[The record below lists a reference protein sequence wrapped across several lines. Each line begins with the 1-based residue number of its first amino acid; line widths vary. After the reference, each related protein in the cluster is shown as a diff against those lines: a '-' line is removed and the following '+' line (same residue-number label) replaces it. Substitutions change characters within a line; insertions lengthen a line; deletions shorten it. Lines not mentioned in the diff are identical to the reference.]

1 MNLDE
6 LLGLQQFE
14 SSTMECKAKLNRDD
28 VVGWLKSI
36 AGFANANGGTF
47 YIGVEDKTNK
57 LIGFDRT
64 GADNERNYFNNQI
77 NEHLTPR
84 PKMEISFL
92 RYEVK
97 EKERYIIRVCVPE
110 SEIKPVILQYKG
122 VPGIYMRREGFTN
135 GATYEEIIV
144 MGQKSRETQYDMF
157 VSDVKYD
164 SSEFTR
170 LQKFCAAHQNGRTL
184 SEKALQSLGFY
195 NEDGF
200 LTNGALLFSDH
211 YSGDKTAVMCSVFA
225 GFTKGSERVVTVNRF
240 AGNLIDDIDYM
251 VEFVKQRMNH
261 SFIKLD
267 DARIDIDAYPARA
280 LFEGIVNAV
289 AHRDYFLDGTQI
301 QVDMYR
307 DRLEI
312 SSPGAFY
319 RGEKLEKTYNL
330 SGIISKRR
338 NAVITSVL
346 VKCGVMEAAGTGFD
360 KIVEDYAKADM
371 AHQPYI
377 CSYSDHFT
385 LVMPDLTYHEGVD
398 AEEIPHL
405 VYFPVKDGTA
415 HDKKV
420 LEYCYEKPRNTAEIA
435 KYLGVSNSSYLR
447 KKVLENL
454 VSNGLLKEN
463 IISRV
468 KYYQTDR
475 SSVAVE

>member
-6 LLGLQQFE
+6 ILGLQQFE
-14 SSTMECKAKLNRDD
+14 SSTMECKAKLNRND

-36 AGFANANGGTF
+36 AGFANAKGGIF
-47 YIGVEDKTNK
+47 FIGVEDKTNK

-64 GADNERNYFNNQI
+64 GADNERNYFNNQV

-92 RYEVK
+92 RYEIK
-97 EKERYIIRVCVPE
+97 EKERYIIQVRVPE

-135 GATYEEIIV
+135 GATYEEIII
-144 MGQKSRETQYDMF
+144 MGQKSRETQYDAF
-157 VSDVKYD
+157 VSDVKYN
-164 SSEFTR
+164 SSNFTE
-170 LQKFCAAHQNGRTL
+170 LQKFCALHNNGRTL

-195 NEDGF
+195 NEEGY
-200 LTNGALLFSDH
+200 LTNGALLFADH
-211 YSGDKTAVMCSVFA
+211 YGGDKTAVMCSVFS

-240 AGNLIDDIDYM
+240 SGNLIDDIDYM

-261 SFIKLD
+261 SFVKLD
-267 DARIDIDAYPARA
+267 NDRADIDAYPARA

-301 QVDMYR
+301 QVDLYR

-319 RGEKLEKTYNL
+319 RGEMLEKTYNL
-330 SGIISKRR
+330 SGVISKRR
-338 NAVITSVL
+338 NSIITAIL

-360 KIVEDYAKADM
+360 KIAEDYSKADKT
-371 AHQPYI
+371 HQPYI
-377 CSYSDHFT
+377 CSFSDHFT
-385 LVMPDLTYHEGVD
+385 LVLPDLTYQGGVES
-398 AEEIPHL
+398 EEIPHL
-405 VYFPVKDGTA
+405 LYFPVKDGTV

-420 LEYCYEKPRNTAEIA
+420 LEYCYARPRNTADIA
-435 KYLGVSNSSYLR
+435 KHLGVSNSSYLR

-454 VSNGLLKEN
+454 VENGLLSESK
-463 IISRV
+463 IART
-468 KYYQTDR
+468 KYYQTEH
-475 SSVAVE
+475 SAVTTE